1 MNVKKPEEIE
11 KYADK
16 VPFKTTFTLIFKT
29 MENIF
34 TKRLDFYFFVLGC
47 SVTTNFEEEFHYCG
61 KKHLMVHFPNFS

>member
-34 TKRLDFYFFVLGC
+34 TK
-47 SVTTNFEEEFHYCG
+47 
-61 KKHLMVHFPNFS
+61 